1 MSQVKP
7 VIVVIEDSVK
17 MLRLL
22 RTSLQEA
29 GYEVRGAASG
39 SAGLLAAA
47 SRKPDLVILDLGL
60 PDLDGAEIIRK
71 LREWWHSRPIIVL
84 SGRDSEDAK
93 VAALELGADDYVTKP
108 FGMPELLARVHAALR
123 RTARLAHSDQQ
134 ALTSHGVSID
144 ILRREVS
151 RDGERIEL
159 TPNEFRVLAT
169 LAQSADLLVTTDQLV
184 SEIWGPDAPASKRNY
199 LRSYIAALRQKLEV
213 DPVRPELLQTEA
225 GVGYRL
231 RVRPPSA
238 IDLGPGSAN

>member
-1 MSQVKP
+1 MAQVKP

-22 RTSLQEA
+22 RTSLQDA

-39 SAGLLAAA
+39 GAGLLTAA

-71 LREWWHSRPIIVL
+71 LREWWDSRPIIVL

-123 RTARLAHSDQQ
+123 RTARLAHADEQT
-134 ALTSHGVSID
+134 LTSYGVSID
-144 ILRREVS
+144 ILHREVT
-151 RDGERIEL
+151 REGERITL
-159 TPNEFRVLAT
+159 TPNEFRVLAA
-169 LAQSADLLVTTDQLV
+169 LAQNAGLLVTTDQLV
-184 SEIWGPDAPASKRNY
+184 REIWGPDAPANRRNY
-199 LRSYIAALRQKLEV
+199 LRSYIAALRQKLEA
-213 DPVRPELLQTEA
+213 DPLKPELLQTEA

-231 RVRPPSA
+231 RV
-238 IDLGPGSAN
+238 GSSGAGH